1 MPVLHHHKF
10 RKTQEMSEKEKIDF
24 SNKAGK
30 ELPFSVPE
38 GYFENLASRVQD
50 RIQNS
55 EAEHKIAP
63 SNEGWVY
70 SLRSQLAFAAG
81 FAFMAVL
88 AYFGYYMAR
97 PLVQNHKSKT
107 GTDYVEIVSRSITD
121 FEDIDLYRAI
131 EKQRQQDSIDEVTK
145 EMYRRYY
152 IRSNNFIT
160 IIDEKKEIE
169 P

>member
-1 MPVLHHHKF
+1 
-10 RKTQEMSEKEKIDF
+10 MSEKEKIEFNDF
-24 SNKAGK
+24 KAGK

-38 GYFENLASRVQD
+38 GYFDNLASRIQD
-50 RIQNS
+50 RIQ
-55 EAEHKIAP
+55 P
-63 SNEGWVY
+63 SQTEFELSPVKEGWVF

-81 FAFMAVL
+81 FAFMAIL
-88 AYFGYYMAR
+88 AYFGYYMAS
-97 PLVQNHKSKT
+97 PLAQKHKSHT

-131 EKQRQQDSIDEVTK
+131 EKQRQQDSLDEVTK

-152 IRSNNFIT
+152 IRSNNCIT

>member
-1 MPVLHHHKF
+1 
-10 RKTQEMSEKEKIDF
+10 MSEKEKIEFNDF
-24 SNKAGK
+24 KAGK

-38 GYFENLASRVQD
+38 GYFDNLASRIQD
-50 RIQNS
+50 RIQPS
-55 EAEHKIAP
+55 ETEFELSPVK
-63 SNEGWVY
+63 EGWVF

-81 FAFMAVL
+81 FAFMAIL
-88 AYFGYYMAR
+88 AYFGYYMAS
-97 PLVQNHKSKT
+97 PLAQKHKSHT

-131 EKQRQQDSIDEVTK
+131 EKQRQQDSLDEVTK

-152 IRSNNFIT
+152 IRSNNCIT

>member
-1 MPVLHHHKF
+1 
-10 RKTQEMSEKEKIDF
+10 MSEKEKIEFNDF
-24 SNKAGK
+24 EAGK
-30 ELPFSVPE
+30 ELPFTVPE
-38 GYFENLASRVQD
+38 GYFDSLASRIQD
-50 RIQNS
+50 RIQSS
-55 EAEHKIAP
+55 ETESEP
-63 SNEGWVY
+63 SPVKEGWAV

-81 FAFMAVL
+81 FAFMAML

-97 PLVQNHKSKT
+97 LLAQKHKSQV

-131 EKQRQQDSIDEVTK
+131 EKQRKHDSIDEVTK

-152 IRSNNFIT
+152 IRSNNCIT

>member
-1 MPVLHHHKF
+1 
-10 RKTQEMSEKEKIDF
+10 MSEKEKIEFNDF
-24 SNKAGK
+24 KAGK

-38 GYFENLASRVQD
+38 GYFDNLASRIQD
-50 RIQNS
+50 RIQ
-55 EAEHKIAP
+55 P
-63 SNEGWVY
+63 SQTEFELSPVKEGCVF

-81 FAFMAVL
+81 FAFMAIL
-88 AYFGYYMAR
+88 AYFGYYMAS
-97 PLVQNHKSKT
+97 PLAQKHKSHT

-131 EKQRQQDSIDEVTK
+131 EKQRQQDSLDEVTK

-152 IRSNNFIT
+152 IRSNNCIT

>member
-1 MPVLHHHKF
+1 
-10 RKTQEMSEKEKIDF
+10 MSEKEKIEFNDF
-24 SNKAGK
+24 KAGK

-38 GYFENLASRVQD
+38 GYFENLASRIQD
-50 RIQNS
+50 RIQPS
-55 EAEHKIAP
+55 ETEFELSPVK
-63 SNEGWVY
+63 EGWVF

-88 AYFGYYMAR
+88 AYFGYYMAS
-97 PLVQNHKSKT
+97 PLTQKHKSRI
-107 GTDYVEIVSRSITD
+107 GTDYVEIVNRSITD

-131 EKQRQQDSIDEVTK
+131 EKQRHQDSLDEVTK

-152 IRSNNFIT
+152 IRSNNCIT

>member
-1 MPVLHHHKF
+1 LSYNIISIEN
-10 RKTQEMSEKEKIDF
+10 TLEMSEKEKIEFNDF
-24 SNKAGK
+24 SAGK
-30 ELPFSVPE
+30 DLPFSVPD
-38 GYFENLASRVQD
+38 GYFENIASRVQS

-55 EAEHKIAP
+55 ETEHEVAP
-63 SNEGWVY
+63 IKEGWAF

-97 PLVQNHKSKT
+97 PLNQKYKSQS

-131 EKQRQQDSIDEVTK
+131 EKQRQKDSIDEATR

-152 IRSNNFIT
+152 IRSNNCIT

>member
-1 MPVLHHHKF
+1 
-10 RKTQEMSEKEKIDF
+10 MSEKEKIEFNDF
-24 SNKAGK
+24 KAGK

-38 GYFENLASRVQD
+38 GYFDNLASRIQD
-50 RIQNS
+50 RIQ
-55 EAEHKIAP
+55 P
-63 SNEGWVY
+63 SQTEFELSPVKEGWVF

-81 FAFMAVL
+81 FAFMAIL
-88 AYFGYYMAR
+88 AYFGYYMAS
-97 PLVQNHKSKT
+97 PLAQKHKSHT

-131 EKQRQQDSIDEVTK
+131 EKQRQQDSLDEVTK

-152 IRSNNFIT
+152 IRSNNCIT

-169 P
+169 PWFRLNIY

>member
-1 MPVLHHHKF
+1 
-10 RKTQEMSEKEKIDF
+10 MSEKEKIEFNDF
-24 SNKAGK
+24 KAGK

-38 GYFENLASRVQD
+38 GYFDNLASRVQD
-50 RIQNS
+50 RIQSS
-55 EAEHKIAP
+55 ETEFELSPVK
-63 SNEGWVY
+63 EGWEF

-81 FAFMAVL
+81 FAFMAML

-97 PLVQNHKSKT
+97 PLAQKHKSQV

-131 EKQRQQDSIDEVTK
+131 EKQRKQDSVDEATK

-152 IRSNNFIT
+152 IRSNNCIT

-169 P
+169 PWFRLSIY